1 LKPIALRMAYQCA
14 RATNIPVIGCG
25 GISTAEDVLEF
36 LIAGATAVQVGTATF
51 INPTIM
57 PKIIADL
64 EAWLAREGYSSVR
77 DVIGTVIDGEQKEGV
92 VFMEA
97 AP

>member
-1 LKPIALRMAYQCA
+1 MRMTYQCA
-14 RATNIPVIGCG
+14 KAVDIPVIGCG
-25 GISTAEDVLEF
+25 GVSSVEDVVEY

-51 INPTIM
+51 IRPTTMVKLIE
-57 PKIIADL
+57 DL
-64 EAWLAREGYSSVR
+64 EFFVRNEGLESVQGLIGSVR
-77 DVIGTVIDGEQKEGV
+77 DNDAADSV